1 MFINNKKTMARKIS
15 KDSVKSRV
23 KELKVNETLK
33 LKNPY
38 TSVAVMVSLLKKDKG
53 QENKIFKIKSIN
65 QSTTVL
71 RIK

>member
-1 MFINNKKTMARKIS
+1 MARKIS

-23 KELKVNETLK
+23 KELKVNEILK
-33 LKNPY
+33 LENPY

-53 QENKIFKIKSIN
+53 QGNKIFKIKSIN
-65 QSTTVL
+65 QITTVL

>member
-1 MFINNKKTMARKIS
+1 MARKIS

-23 KELKVNETLK
+23 KELKINEILK
-33 LKNPY
+33 LENPY

-65 QSTTVL
+65 QTTTVL

>member
-1 MFINNKKTMARKIS
+1 MARKIS

-23 KELKVNETLK
+23 KELKVNDSLK
-33 LKNPY
+33 LENPY

-65 QSTTVL
+65 QSTIVL

>member
-1 MFINNKKTMARKIS
+1 MARKVS

-33 LKNPY
+33 LENPY

-53 QENKIFKIKSIN
+53 NETKIFKIKSIN

>member
-1 MFINNKKTMARKIS
+1 MARKVS

-23 KELKVNETLK
+23 KELKVNDSIK
-33 LKNPY
+33 LENPY

-65 QSTTVL
+65 QSTIVL

>member
-1 MFINNKKTMARKIS
+1 MARKIS

-33 LKNPY
+33 LVNPY

-65 QSTTVL
+65 QLTTVL

>member
-1 MFINNKKTMARKIS
+1 MARKVS

-23 KELKVNETLK
+23 KNLKVDETLK
-33 LKNPY
+33 LENPY

-53 QENKIFKIKSIN
+53 NESKIFKIKHIN
-65 QSTTVL
+65 NITTVL

>member
-1 MFINNKKTMARKIS
+1 MARKIS

-23 KELKVNETLK
+23 KDLKINETLK
-33 LKNPY
+33 LTNPY

-53 QENKIFKIKSIN
+53 QESKIFKIKSIN
-65 QSTTVL
+65 QVTTVL